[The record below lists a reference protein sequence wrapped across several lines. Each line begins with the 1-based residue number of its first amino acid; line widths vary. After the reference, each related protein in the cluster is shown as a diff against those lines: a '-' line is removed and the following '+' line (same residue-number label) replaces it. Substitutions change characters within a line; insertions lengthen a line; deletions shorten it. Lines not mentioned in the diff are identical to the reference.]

1 MTHRLRMQLSMLAM
15 ALCLPAMAS
24 AQTAYTTRD
33 VNIRAGPAR
42 DYPLVAWV
50 PSGTPLTVAGC
61 YEGWR
66 WCDVI
71 APPARGWVY
80 AGFLSYPYQGGS
92 VTIASAGPVLGIALV
107 PFSIGVYWD
116 NYYRGRPWYPK
127 RSYWMHRPPPHYRP
141 PTGPPRPPVVRP
153 PRPPRPSPPTI
164 QPVPN
169 PPSTGRPRPPS
180 RPSPPTIQPVPSRP
194 GTAPPSGR
202 PTRPSPPTIQP
213 APSRPTPQ
221 RPGTAQ

>member
-1 MTHRLRMQLSMLAM
+1 MTDRLRFRLLMLIM

-50 PSGTPLTVAGC
+50 PSGTPVTVAGC

-80 AGFLSYPYQGGS
+80 AGFLGYPYQGGT

-107 PFSIGVYWD
+107 PFSLGVYWD
-116 NYYRGRPWYPK
+116 NYYRGRPWYAK

-141 PTGPPRPPVVRP
+141 PTGSPRPPVVRP

-169 PPSTGRPRPPS
+169 PAKPPSTGRPRPPA
-180 RPSPPTIQPVPSRP
+180 RPSPPTIQPVPNP
-194 GTAPPSGR
+194 PKPPSVGR
-202 PTRPSPPTIQP
+202 PPMRPAPPTIQP
-213 APSRPTPQ
+213 VPSRPT
-221 RPGTAQ
+221 AQ

>member
-1 MTHRLRMQLSMLAM
+1 MTYRLRMRLSALVM
-15 ALCLPAMAS
+15 ALFLPAVAG

-50 PSGTPLTVAGC
+50 PSGTPVTIVGC

-71 APPARGWVY
+71 SPPARGWVY
-80 AGFLSYPYQGGS
+80 AGFLSYPYQGAT
-92 VTIASAGPVLGIALV
+92 VTIASAGPVLGLALV
-107 PFSIGVYWD
+107 PFSLAVYWD
-116 NYYRGRPWYPK
+116 NYYRGRPWYTN
-127 RSYWMHRPPPHYRP
+127 RSYWMHRPPPHYLP
-141 PTGPPRPPVVRP
+141 PTGRPRSPTV
-153 PRPPRPSPPTI
+153 RPPRPSPPTI

-180 RPSPPTIQPVPSRP
+180 RPSAPTIQPVPSRP
-194 GTAPPSGR
+194 GAAPPSSGR
-202 PTRPSPPTIQP
+202 PPARPSSPAIQP
-213 APSRPTPQ
+213 VPSRPS
-221 RPGTAQ
+221 AQ